1 MHDAVTCFLMKE
13 LCIARFVKLDPI
25 RTVRFIKKKQ
35 RIIEPPAHL
44 DYIILALSDS
54 IKW

>member
-25 RTVRFIKKKQ
+25 RTVRFIKKSRELLNLQ
-35 RIIEPPAHL
+35 L
-44 DYIILALSDS
+44 T
-54 IKW
+54 

>member
-25 RTVRFIKKKQ
+25 RFIKKSRELLNHQ
-35 RIIEPPAHL
+35 L
-44 DYIILALSDS
+44 T
-54 IKW
+54 